1 MQIAPVRFNQITQ
14 GTVILMEDLRQMGNT
29 LCIDRPRHDPGILDG
44 GSDNSHEQH
53 NRSND
58 DTPPFSQEIS
68 LLSVK

>member
-1 MQIAPVRFNQITQ
+1 MQIAPARFNQITQ

-29 LCIDRPRHDPGILDG
+29 LCIDRPRHDPVIVDG
-44 GSDNSHEQH
+44 GSDNSHEQY

-58 DTPPFSQEIS
+58 DAPPFSQEIS